1 MYMEVPFEFFDGH
14 VYEYEGRHVRIK
26 EFNTRE
32 ELEQEEKNYKHVQQS
47 GIGIGPHIYEI
58 YKEQQKLV
66 TVTAPYRFLQP
77 SDIKNDTW
85 DAIDKKITR
94 MAYNLNM
101 FSCNITTR
109 QVLVGERGELCIDA
123 FAEPFCTMID
133 TNNSYYATM
142 MKIIFYLSVLYGQ
155 TYPNEFNDK
164 LDGDMKIEIHID
176 WERNAEHTA
185 QTNERLQAIGRGDD
199 CDWVAAIHNIL
210 RVQRYEPNIDRLM
223 HASVNRKA
231 FIERIRHEA
240 LKDEYDMFDDSGA
253 THDMPTSGRMELR
266 Y

>member
-1 MYMEVPFEFFDGH
+1 MEVPFEFFDGR
-14 VYEYEGRHVRIK
+14 VYEHKGKHVRVK
-26 EFNTRE
+26 EFNTQE
-32 ELEQEEKNYKHVQQS
+32 DLQEEEKNYRHVQQK
-47 GIGIGPHIYEI
+47 GIGIGPHIYNVHN
-58 YKEQQKLV
+58 KENELV

-85 DAIDKKITR
+85 NVIDNKITM

-123 FAEPFCTMID
+123 FAEPFCTRID

-164 LDGDMKIEIHID
+164 LSGDMKIELHND
-176 WERNAEHTA
+176 WKDDAVHTA

-199 CDWVAAIHNIL
+199 CDWVAAIHKIL
-210 RVQRYEPNIDRLM
+210 RKQEYESTWYGSMR
-223 HASVNRKA
+223 ATVNRRD
-231 FIERIRHEA
+231 FIERIKREA
-240 LKDEYDMFDDSGA
+240 SKDEYDMFDDSGA
-253 THDMPTSGRMELR
+253 THGMSTSGRMELR